1 MGYFA
6 TEEDKAAY
14 QSEWC
19 ATCGHQI
26 AEGCP
31 VWLAHGIGHESQAS
45 DPVMEAALQV
55 LIPRRGVSNLKC
67 RMHVDTKS

>member
-6 TEEDKAAY
+6 TDEDKLAY
-14 QSEWC
+14 QSEYC

-31 VWLAHGIGHESQAS
+31 VWLAHGIGHDQTETDDTMKA
-45 DPVMEAALQV
+45 VLQC
-55 LIPRRGVSNLKC
+55 LIPLRGVSNL
-67 RMHVDTKS
+67 